1 MPLLHTRPTL
11 ETARLLLRPFV
22 LRDAARVRALAGERA
37 VAATALNIPHP
48 FERGMAEQWIASHH
62 PQWEDG
68 SAAVFAITRRD
79 DGLLVGA
86 VGLTIERRHA
96 AAELGYWI
104 GLPYWGRGYA
114 SEAVPAVLRY
124 GFAELGLNRV
134 HASHFAGNL
143 ASRRVL
149 EKAGMRPEGV
159 SREAVFHWGRFE
171 DLVRWGVLRR
181 ELLAAA
187 DDA

>member
-1 MPLLHTRPTL
+1 VPVLTQRPTL
-11 ETARLLLRPFV
+11 TTARLVLRPFV
-22 LRDAARVRALAGERA
+22 LRDAPRVRELAGERD

-62 PQWEDG
+62 PQWEEG
-68 SAAVFAITRRD
+68 SGAAFAVVRQQDQRVI
-79 DGLLVGA
+79 GA

-104 GLPYWGRGYA
+104 GKPYWGQGYA
-114 SEAVPAVLRY
+114 SEAVAGVVRCAFEDLALHR
-124 GFAELGLNRV
+124 L

-149 EKAGMRPEGV
+149 EKAGFQCEGV
-159 SREAVFHWGRFE
+159 SREAVFHWGRYE
-171 DLVRWGVLRR
+171 DLVRWGLLRSDPR
-181 ELLAAA
+181 S
-187 DDA
+187 